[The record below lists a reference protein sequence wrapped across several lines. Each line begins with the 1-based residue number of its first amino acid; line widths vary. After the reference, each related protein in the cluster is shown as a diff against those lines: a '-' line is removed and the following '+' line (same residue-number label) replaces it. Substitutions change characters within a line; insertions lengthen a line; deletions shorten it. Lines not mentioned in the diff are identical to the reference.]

1 VSPPADLSSAAV
13 AEPQAPSGAVVAVA
27 AAVHRL
33 EPQESSRREQES
45 VQALMSEGEMQE
57 QESKMAS
64 AQKQSRQRIES
75 APQKKE
81 NPWSALAPQY
91 LLLNC
96 RFQCNRGVP

>member
-1 VSPPADLSSAAV
+1 MSPPAELFAV
-13 AEPQAPSGAVVAVA
+13 VQVQPEAPSEAVVAGA

-33 EPQESSRREQES
+33 APQESFRQERES
-45 VQALMSEGEMQE
+45 VQAPRLEEEMRVQE
-57 QESKMAS
+57 WKMAS